1 MRTGLSV
8 KTKGELVRPIIIG
21 AGRGSR
27 LNALTDGQ
35 PKCYIRVGG
44 RRILDWILETLAAAG
59 LETPVF
65 VGGYRIEQIQADYP
79 QLIYCHN
86 ANWQHNN
93 ILASLFCAEE
103 YMADGFVCSYSDI
116 LYRPAVV
123 GRALEHEGDIALCVD
138 TDWRTRY
145 VDRSQHPED
154 DAEKIVADGDRVVAI
169 NRAIL
174 GSAASGEYIGVARF
188 SAAGAR
194 SLRAHYQRV
203 KAKYAGQTWKYDM
216 PFEKAYL
223 IHLFEEMIDAGSAL
237 HLVTTNGEYME
248 IDTEEDVALANA
260 RWLDGG

>member
-1 MRTGLSV
+1 M
-8 KTKGELVRPIIIG
+8 RPIIIG

-44 RRILDWILETLAAAG
+44 RRILDWILEALAAAG

-79 QLIYCHN
+79 DLIYCHN

-103 YMADGFVCSYSDI
+103 YMADGFVCSYADI

-123 GRALEHEGDIALCVD
+123 RRALEHEGDIALCVD

-154 DAEKIVADGDRVVAI
+154 DAEKNRGRGRSGRGDQPRYAWVRGQRRVYRRGAVRGGGGA
-169 NRAIL
+169 
-174 GSAASGEYIGVARF
+174 VF
-188 SAAGAR
+188 AGAL
-194 SLRAHYQRV
+194 S
-203 KAKYAGQTWKYDM
+203 AGEGGVCRTDLEGW
-216 PFEKAYL
+216 
-223 IHLFEEMIDAGSAL
+223 DA
-237 HLVTTNGEYME
+237 
-248 IDTEEDVALANA
+248 I
-260 RWLDGG
+260 